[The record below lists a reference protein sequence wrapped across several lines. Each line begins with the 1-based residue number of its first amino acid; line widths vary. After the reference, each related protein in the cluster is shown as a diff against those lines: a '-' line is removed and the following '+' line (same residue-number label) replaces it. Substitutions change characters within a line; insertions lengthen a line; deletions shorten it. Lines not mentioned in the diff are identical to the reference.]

1 MWVYLNNRIVQ
12 AERARV
18 SVFDSGFLYGDGVF
32 ETVRVHDGRPVWLD
46 RHLARIA
53 DACKQI
59 RLPLPDKPW
68 LAIFQKVIDK
78 NRMDHAL
85 IRLTLSRGPMRP
97 SPLSPFSEK
106 EGKGQAIL
114 PSPLSAFSEKE
125 GEGQAILPSP
135 LVGEGRGEGGERG
148 QTTTV
153 VLFHRPLPHVTPS
166 QRRKGIRLTLTTIRR
181 LSPRSHPTQA
191 KTLNYLNNLLAK
203 REAAECG
210 AFDGLMVTTD
220 GYVAECSMNNV
231 FFIKDRTL
239 YTPSLACGVL
249 PGITRGVVLD
259 MAPAL
264 GLQPREGRYRP
275 AFLYKADECF
285 LTGSG
290 TGILPVQAIDG
301 HSFPGQTA
309 RSHVAAIQTRYNHLL
324 KAHGR

>member
-18 SVFDSGFLYGDGVF
+18 SVFDYGFLYGDGVF
-32 ETVRVHDGRPVWLD
+32 ETVRIHDGRPVWLD
-46 RHLARIA
+46 RHLARLA

-59 RLPLPDKPW
+59 RLPVPDKPW
-68 LAIFQKVIDK
+68 PAIFQKVIDR
-78 NRMDHAL
+78 NRLDQAL
-85 IRLTLSRGPMRP
+85 IRLTLSRGPIFP

-106 EGKGQAIL
+106 KGESQAIF

-125 GEGQAILPSP
+125 GEGQ
-135 LVGEGRGEGGERG
+135 GEGGKRSKTG
-148 QTTTV
+148 TV

-203 REAAECG
+203 REVAERG

-220 GYVAECSMNNV
+220 GYVAECSMSNV

-249 PGITRGVVLD
+249 PGITRGIVLN
-259 MAPAL
+259 MAPSL

-275 AFLYKADECF
+275 AFLYEADECF

-290 TGILPVQAIDG
+290 IGILPVQAIDG
-301 HSFPGQTA
+301 HSFPKQTA
-309 RSHVAAIQTRYNHLL
+309 RSLVTAIQTRYNHLL
-324 KAHGR
+324 RAHG